1 MIRSSVNLN
10 FQSTLVIKSLIQGQ
24 LGLENAS
31 LDLFDHLHAENLQ
44 CVSNILHFFCHYFFQ
59 QRSQLIQGVVSWVIY
74 PSADENSV
82 VRLKLEVFSDIIHD

>member
-1 MIRSSVNLN
+1 
-10 FQSTLVIKSLIQGQ
+10 
-24 LGLENAS
+24 
-31 LDLFDHLHAENLQ
+31 
-44 CVSNILHFFCHYFFQ
+44 LHFFCHYFFQ